1 MNKKLIAI
9 AVAAALV
16 PAAAMAEVTVYGR
29 GHLSVDAYSGNSGD
43 STSGTKNGLN
53 LTSNSSRLG
62 FKGAEELGGGLKGVF
77 QLETS
82 VDVQGGSNQSMF
94 GGQRDTYLGVA
105 GDFGT
110 VIGGRLPLA
119 NQWAYDANFFGD
131 KVGDAA
137 EFAGGGFG
145 GNGLLG
151 VPGRVNRAIAY
162 VSPSLGGVTVLAAF
176 VPNTQQSLGAA
187 QNSANKQSSYTLR
200 GSYDSNGIFAAASI
214 ANIGVAGV
222 NLITDGTA
230 SAAVGV
236 PGLPVGVPPVAT
248 ALAGKD
254 GKVTIMSLAGGF
266 EAGAAKLRAQYVQSK
281 ADSAAAGA
289 EVKQTVIVVGGQFK
303 LNAADSI
310 SAQIAKAGDIS
321 IGGSSAAKS
330 GATLLAVGYDH
341 ALSKNTTVY
350 VAYAK
355 VSNNDNAQ
363 FSGTGYG
370 HGGVGA
376 PGFDTSGKAA
386 SPSSL
391 SVGLTRDF

>member
-29 GHLSVDAYSGNSGD
+29 GHLSVDSYSGNSGD
-43 STSGTKNGLN
+43 STTGTKNGLG

-62 FKGAEELGGGLKGVF
+62 FKGAEDLAGGMKGVF
-77 QLETS
+77 QFETEVAS
-82 VDVQGGSNQSMF
+82 QGSDGGTSLL

-110 VIGGRLPLA
+110 VIAGRLPLA

-137 EFAGGGFG
+137 EFTGGGFG

-151 VPGRVNRAIAY
+151 VPGRVSRAIAY

-176 VPNTQQSLGAA
+176 VPNTQQSLGAGQA
-187 QNSANKQSSYTLR
+187 AANKQSSYTLR

-222 NLITDGTA
+222 NLISDATTA
-230 SAAVGV
+230 AKY
-236 PGLPVGVPPVAT
+236 GLPAT
-248 ALAGKD
+248 VTAGKD
-254 GKVTIMSLAGGF
+254 GKVSIMSLAGGYEF
-266 EAGAAKLRAQYVQSK
+266 GAAKLRAQYVQSK

-289 EVKQTVIVVGGQFK
+289 EVKQTVIAVGGQFK
-303 LNAADSI
+303 LNEEDSI
-310 SAQIAKAGDIS
+310 SAQVAKAGDIS
-321 IGGSSAAKS
+321 IGGTSATKS

-350 VAYAK
+350 VAYSK

-363 FSGTGYG
+363 FSGTDWG

-376 PGFDTSGKAA
+376 PGFDAAGKAA
-386 SPSSL
+386 SPSAL
-391 SVGLTRDF
+391 SVGLTRNF

>member
-43 STSGTKNGLN
+43 SATGTKNGLN

-62 FKGAEELGGGLKGVF
+62 FKGAEDLGGGLKGVF
-77 QLETS
+77 QFETS

-105 GDFGT
+105 GGFGT
-110 VIGGRLPLA
+110 VIAGRLPLA

-176 VPNTQQSLGAA
+176 VPNTQQSLGLV
-187 QNSANKQSSYTLR
+187 QDSANKQASYTLR

-222 NLITDGTA
+222 TISDGTTA
-230 SAAVGV
+230 GIPAALG
-236 PGLPVGVPPVAT
+236 AIT
-248 ALAGKD
+248 AAKD
-254 GKVTIMSLAGGF
+254 GKVTITSLAGGYDF
-266 EAGAAKLRAQYVQSK
+266 GMGNVRAQWVQSK
-281 ADSAAAGA
+281 ADAAAATA
-289 EVKQTVIVVGGQFK
+289 EVKQTVIVVGGKFK
-303 LNAADSI
+303 LGDDDSI
-310 SAQIAKAGDIS
+310 SAQYAKAGDLS
-321 IGGSSAAKS
+321 LG
-330 GATLLAVGYDH
+330 GATVAKTGASMLAIGYDH
-341 ALSKNTTVY
+341 AMTKDTTVY
-350 VAYAK
+350 VAFAK
-355 VSNNDNAQ
+355 VSNDDNGQ
-363 FSGTGYG
+363 FTGTDYG
-370 HGGVGA
+370 HGGIGA
-376 PGFDTSGKAA
+376 PGFDASGKAA
-386 SPSSL
+386 SPSAL
-391 SVGLTRDF
+391 SVGLTRNF

>member
-43 STSGTKNGLN
+43 SATGTKNGLN

-62 FKGAEELGGGLKGVF
+62 FKGAEDLGGGLKGVF
-77 QLETS
+77 QFETS

-105 GDFGT
+105 GGFGT
-110 VIGGRLPLA
+110 VIAGRLPLA

-145 GNGLLG
+145 GNGVLG

-176 VPNTQQSLGAA
+176 VPNTQQSLGMD
-187 QNSANKQSSYTLR
+187 QNTPDKQSSYTLR

-222 NLITDGTA
+222 ELISDTTA
-230 SAAVGV
+230 AAAVGL
-236 PGLPVGVPPVAT
+236 PGTVT
-248 ALAGKD
+248 AGKD
-254 GKVTIMSLAGGF
+254 GKVTIMSVAGGYGF
-266 EAGAAKLRAQYVQSK
+266 GAAKLRAQYVQSK

-303 LNAADSI
+303 LSEEDTI
-310 SAQIAKAGDIS
+310 SAQIAKAGEIS
-321 IGGSSAAKS
+321 IGGTSAANS

-341 ALSKNTTVY
+341 AMTKDTTVY
-350 VAYAK
+350 VAFSK
-355 VSNNDNAQ
+355 VSNGDNAQ
-363 FSGTGYG
+363 FSGTDYG
-370 HGGVGA
+370 HGGIGA
-376 PGFDTSGKAA
+376 PGFDASGKAA
-386 SPSSL
+386 SPSAL
-391 SVGLTRDF
+391 SVGLTRNF

>member
-29 GHLSVDAYSGNSGD
+29 GHLSVESYSGNSGD

-62 FKGAEELGGGLKGVF
+62 FKGAEDLAGGMKGVF
-77 QLETS
+77 QFETE
-82 VDVQGGSNQSMF
+82 VAAQGSD
-94 GGQRDTYLGVA
+94 GGTSLLGAQRDTYLGVA
-105 GDFGT
+105 GGFGT
-110 VIGGRLPLA
+110 VIAGRLPLA

-151 VPGRVNRAIAY
+151 VPGRVSRAIAY

-176 VPNTQQSLGAA
+176 VPNTQQSLNAGQAA
-187 QNSANKQSSYTLR
+187 KNKQSSYTLR
-200 GSYDSNGIFAAASI
+200 GSYDTNGIFAAASI

-222 NLITDGTA
+222 TISDGTTA
-230 SAAVGV
+230 GIPATLGAITAA
-236 PGLPVGVPPVAT
+236 
-248 ALAGKD
+248 KD
-254 GKVTIMSLAGGF
+254 GKVTITSLAGGYDF
-266 EAGAAKLRAQYVQSK
+266 GMGNVRAQWVQSK
-281 ADSAAAGA
+281 ADKAAATA
-289 EVKQTVIVVGGQFK
+289 EVKQTVIVVGGKFK
-303 LNAADSI
+303 LNDADSI
-310 SAQIAKAGDIS
+310 SAQYAKAGDLS
-321 IGGSSAAKS
+321 LGGTTVTKT

-350 VAYAK
+350 VAYSK

-370 HGGVGA
+370 HGGAGA
-376 PGFDTSGKAA
+376 PGFDAGKAA
-386 SPSSL
+386 SPSAL

>member
-9 AVAAALV
+9 AVVAALT
-16 PAAAMAEVTVYGR
+16 PAAAIADVTVYGR
-29 GHLSVDAYSGNSGD
+29 GHLSIDAYSGNSGD
-43 STSGTKNGLN
+43 TATGTQNGLN

-62 FKGAEELGGGLKGVF
+62 FKGAEDLAGGLKGVF
-77 QLETS
+77 QFETT
-82 VDVQGGSNQSMF
+82 VDVQGGANQSMF

-110 VIGGRLPLA
+110 VIAGRLPLA

-176 VPNTQQSLGAA
+176 VPNTQQSLGLA

-200 GSYDSNGIFAAASI
+200 GSYDNNGIFAAASI

-222 NLITDGTA
+222 VISDGTTA
-230 SAAVGV
+230 GIPTTLGAITAA
-236 PGLPVGVPPVAT
+236 
-248 ALAGKD
+248 KD
-254 GKVTIMSLAGGF
+254 GKVTITSLAGGYDF
-266 EAGAAKLRAQYVQSK
+266 GMGNVRAQWVQSK
-281 ADSAAAGA
+281 ADAAAATA
-289 EVKQTVIVVGGQFK
+289 EVKQNVMVVGGKFK
-303 LNAADSI
+303 LGDDDSV
-310 SAQIAKAGDIS
+310 SAQVAKAGDLS
-321 IGGSSAAKS
+321 LGGNTVTKT

-350 VAYAK
+350 VAYSK

-363 FSGTGYG
+363 FSGTDWG
-370 HGGVGA
+370 HGGAGA
-376 PGFDTSGKAA
+376 PGFDVAGKAA
-386 SPSSL
+386 SPSAL
-391 SVGLTRDF
+391 SVGLTRNF

>member
-29 GHLSVDAYSGNSGD
+29 GHLSIESYSGNAGN
-43 STSGTKNGLN
+43 STTGTKNGLN

-145 GNGLLG
+145 GNGVLG

-176 VPNTQQSLGAA
+176 VPNTQQSLSGTQNAA
-187 QNSANKQSSYTLR
+187 DKQSSYTLR

-222 NLITDGTA
+222 ELISDATA
-230 SAAVGV
+230 AAAVGL
-236 PGLPVGVPPVAT
+236 PGTVT
-248 ALAGKD
+248 AGKD
-254 GKVTIMSLAGGF
+254 GKVTIMSLAGGYEF
-266 EAGAAKLRAQYVQSK
+266 GAAKLRAQYVQSK

-289 EVKQTVIVVGGQFK
+289 EVKQTVIVFGGQFK
-303 LNAADSI
+303 LNDADSI
-310 SAQIAKAGDIS
+310 SAQLAKAGDIS

-350 VAYAK
+350 VAYSK

-370 HGGVGA
+370 HSGVGA
-376 PGFDTSGKAA
+376 PGYDAGKAA
-386 SPSSL
+386 SPSAL
-391 SVGLTRDF
+391 SVGLTRNF

>member
-1 MNKKLIAI
+1 MNKRMIAI

-29 GHLSVDAYSGNSGD
+29 GHLSVDSYSGNAGD
-43 STSGTKNGLN
+43 STTGTKNGLN

-62 FKGAEELGGGLKGVF
+62 FKGAEDLAGGMKGVF
-77 QLETS
+77 QLETE
-82 VDVQGGSNQSMF
+82 VAAQGSDGGTSLL

-105 GDFGT
+105 GGFGT
-110 VIGGRLPLA
+110 VIAGRLPLA

-151 VPGRVNRAIAY
+151 VPGRVSRAIAY

-176 VPNTQQSLGAA
+176 VPNTQQSLSGT
-187 QNSANKQSSYTLR
+187 QNAANKQSSYTLR
-200 GSYDSNGIFAAASI
+200 GSYDTNGIFAAASI

-222 NLITDGTA
+222 TISDGATA
-230 SAAVGV
+230 GI
-236 PGLPVGVPPVAT
+236 PVALGVI
-248 ALAGKD
+248 AAAKD
-254 GKVTIMSLAGGF
+254 GKVTITSLAGGYDF
-266 EAGAAKLRAQYVQSK
+266 GMGNVRAQWVQSK
-281 ADSAAAGA
+281 ADKAAATA
-289 EVKQTVIVVGGQFK
+289 EVKQTVIVVGGKFK
-303 LNAADSI
+303 LNDADSI
-310 SAQIAKAGDIS
+310 SAQYAKAGDLS
-321 IGGSSAAKS
+321 LAGNTVTKT

-350 VAYAK
+350 VAYSK

-376 PGFDTSGKAA
+376 PGFDAGKAT
-386 SPSSL
+386 SPSAL